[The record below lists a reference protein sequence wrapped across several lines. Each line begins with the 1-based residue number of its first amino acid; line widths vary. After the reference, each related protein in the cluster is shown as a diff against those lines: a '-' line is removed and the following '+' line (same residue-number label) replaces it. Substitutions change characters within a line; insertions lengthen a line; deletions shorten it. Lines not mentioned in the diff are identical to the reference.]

1 MSGVQK
7 TELLKLR
14 EENAELKHR
23 LELLKKEDPK
33 NMATFSPVREAIRE
47 SHSVPDF
54 GQSLT
59 ETKDMSNSNRLGE
72 VGKRLLNLM
81 KKLGCPTESY
91 SNEAWSVSL
100 LKDLVYEIHAQID
113 SLFAS

>member
-7 TELLKLR
+7 SELLKLR
-14 EENAELKHR
+14 EENSELKHR

-33 NMATFSPVREAIRE
+33 NLATFSPVK

-54 GQSLT
+54 GPSLT
-59 ETKDMSNSNRLGE
+59 ETKDLGNSNRLGE

-81 KKLGCPTESY
+81 KKIGCPT
-91 SNEAWSVSL
+91 
-100 LKDLVYEIHAQID
+100 
-113 SLFAS
+113 